1 MQAYEILKA
10 AGLPAGRNSILNL
23 ADRMRVAR
31 YYDHSCNTDQ
41 ETVESIKATS
51 SLYNDYLIVKSRR
64 GVHSLPGGEIRIEP
78 REEND
83 LNWRVSRQVD
93 RASKA
98 KKYANEDLSMRQRR
112 INEVKHWV
120 SEAWA
125 GRYNIDKAIRKA
137 AFLYNRLWNTPPWG
151 VRNDILDKRFDVE
164 QEIVIDDLREQN
176 RSENRMFAE
185 SAYQL
190 ELTRIEAIL
199 KYGIE
204 TDPVKLDAL
213 RKEAAVKRDRII
225 KENSR

>member
-10 AGLPAGRNSILNL
+10 AGLPAGRSAEINL
-23 ADRMRVAR
+23 ADRKRVAL
-31 YYDHSCNTDQ
+31 YYGMSTETDQ
-41 ETVESIKATS
+41 GTIAAIKATAD
-51 SLYNDYLIVKSRR
+51 LYNDYLIVKSRR
-64 GVHSLPGGEIRIEP
+64 GVHSLPGGKIRIES
-78 REEND
+78 RAEND
-83 LNWRVSRQVD
+83 LNYRTSRHVG
-93 RASKA
+93 RATKSG
-98 KKYANEDLSMRQRR
+98 KYKGEDLSMRQRR

-120 SEAWA
+120 RESWA
-125 GRYNIDKAIRKA
+125 GRYDINKAIRKA
-137 AFLYNRLWNTPPWG
+137 AFLYNRLWNTPPWD

-199 KYGIE
+199 RYGIE

-213 RKEAAVKRDRII
+213 RKAAAEKRDRII
-225 KENSR
+225 RENS

>member
-1 MQAYEILKA
+1 MTAYQILEA

-23 ADRMRVAR
+23 ADRKRVAL
-31 YYDHSCNTDQ
+31 YYGMSTETDQ
-41 ETVESIKATS
+41 GTIAAIKATAD
-51 SLYNDYLIVKSRR
+51 LYIDYLIVKSRR
-64 GVHSLPGGEIRIEP
+64 GVHSLPGGKIRIEP

-137 AFLYNRLWNTPPWG
+137 AFLYNRLWNTPPWD

-164 QEIVIDDLREQN
+164 QEIVVDDLREQN

-185 SAYQL
+185 SSYQM

-213 RKEAAVKRDRII
+213 RKAAAEKRDRII
-225 KENSR
+225 RENS